1 MSKKFG
7 QFLPLALRRQ
17 DNHSNAL
24 QVVNFLK
31 STMDAN
37 QQPTPNQ
44 SSQQMNAGM
53 PQQMQQNMMMQPNQG
68 MPMGG
73 QGRPAPP
80 GGFQQQQQQ
89 F

>member
-1 MSKKFG
+1 
-7 QFLPLALRRQ
+7 
-17 DNHSNAL
+17 
-24 QVVNFLK
+24 
-31 STMDAN
+31 MDAN

-44 SSQQMNAGM
+44 GSQQMNAGM

-80 GGFQQQQQQ
+80 GGFQQQQQ